1 MPSFY
6 FLILELINAV
16 TLQWRQISH
25 VFISLHGHFPSGVI
39 MIEKGIYKSVIGI
52 LTLAAK
58 MIFLEFEVFHHQIP
72 FLRGWN
78 VSDNGQE

>member
-1 MPSFY
+1 MPLPCNGGKSPM
-6 FLILELINAV
+6 
-16 TLQWRQISH
+16 SS
-25 VFISLHGHFPSGVI
+25 SLSMVIFPSGVI

-58 MIFLEFEVFHHQIP
+58 MIFLEFEVFSSSNTIP
-72 FLRGWN
+72 LRN

>member
-1 MPSFY
+1 MPLPCNDGKSPM
-6 FLILELINAV
+6 
-16 TLQWRQISH
+16 SS
-25 VFISLHGHFPSGVI
+25 SLSMVIFPSGVI